1 MPGVLPDQGLGTQGD
16 RATRFA
22 AGVAEPAGGA
32 GKPVPAWRPM
42 ADHQDVYT
50 HGHQDAV
57 LRSHR
62 SRSVANS
69 ATYLLPHLRPGAD
82 LLDVGCGPG
91 TLTVD
96 LARHVAPGRVL
107 GVDTSPEVVAQAR
120 AYAAEAGATPGATDG
135 GPAPAVEFRA
145 GDFRTL
151 GDAAGPF
158 DVVHA
163 HQVLQHL
170 KDPVG
175 ALRAMAS
182 LARPGGVV
190 AARDAD
196 YSAMVWAPDDA
207 GLDRW
212 REVYLAV
219 TRRNG
224 ADADAGRHL
233 PAWARAA
240 GLDAAYTTSTW
251 SFATPEERRWWAG
264 LWAERTTGSTLAAQ
278 AVDYGIAT
286 RAELAEVA
294 AAWRA
299 WAEHPDAVFVTV
311 HGELVATV

>member
-1 MPGVLPDQGLGTQGD
+1 MPDD
-16 RATRFA
+16 
-22 AGVAEPAGGA
+22 
-32 GKPVPAWRPM
+32 
-42 ADHQDVYT
+42 DVYT

-62 SRSVANS
+62 SRTVANS
-69 ATYLLPHLRPGAD
+69 AAYLVPHLRPGLD

-96 LARHVAPGRVL
+96 LARHVAPGRVV
-107 GVDTSPEVVAQAR
+107 GVDTSAEVVAQAEEF
-120 AYAAEAGATPGATDG
+120 AAGAEG
-135 GPAPAVEFRA
+135 APAVRFEA
-145 GDFRTL
+145 GDFRALDT
-151 GDAAGPF
+151 GDGY

-170 KDPVG
+170 RDPVT
-175 ALRAMAS
+175 ALRAMAG

-196 YSAMVWAPDDA
+196 YSGMVWAPGNA

-240 GLDAAYTTSTW
+240 GLTDVSYTTSTW
-251 SFATPEERRWWAG
+251 TFVTPDERRWWAD
-264 LWAERTTGSTLAAQ
+264 LWAERTVGSSLAAQ
-278 AVDYGIAT
+278 AIDYGVAT
-286 RAELAEVA
+286 AAELAEVA
-294 AAWRA
+294 DAWRA
-299 WAEHPDAVFVTV
+299 WAADPDAVFITV
-311 HGELVATV
+311 HGELVARV

>member
-1 MPGVLPDQGLGTQGD
+1 MPDDG
-16 RATRFA
+16 
-22 AGVAEPAGGA
+22 
-32 GKPVPAWRPM
+32 
-42 ADHQDVYT
+42 DVYT
-50 HGHQDAV
+50 HGHHDAV

-62 SRSVANS
+62 SRTVANS
-69 ATYLLPHLRPGAD
+69 ASYLVPHLRPGLA

-107 GVDTSPEVVAQAR
+107 GVDSSAEVVEAAR
-120 AYAAEAGATPGATDG
+120 AHAADAGPT
-135 GPAPAVEFRA
+135 APKVTFRC
-145 GDFRTL
+145 GDFREL
-151 GDAAGPF
+151 AGPANPSF

-170 KDPVG
+170 RDPVG
-175 ALRAMAS
+175 ALRSMAA

-196 YSAMVWAPDDA
+196 YSAMVWAPDEP

-219 TRRNG
+219 TRHNG

-233 PAWARAA
+233 LAWAQAA
-240 GLDAAYTTSTW
+240 GLDDVAYTTSTW
-251 SFATPEERRWWAG
+251 TYATPGERGWWAG
-264 LWAERTTGSTLAAQ
+264 LWAERTVSSSFASQ

-286 RAELAEVA
+286 KGELAEVA
-294 AAWRA
+294 DAWRA
-299 WAEHPDAVFVTV
+299 WAERPGAVFVVV
-311 HGELVATV
+311 HGEVVARV

>member
-1 MPGVLPDQGLGTQGD
+1 M
-16 RATRFA
+16 A
-22 AGVAEPAGGA
+22 A
-32 GKPVPAWRPM
+32 
-42 ADHQDVYT
+42 DQDVYT

-62 SRSVANS
+62 SRTVANS
-69 ATYLLPHLRPGAD
+69 AAFLVPHLRPGLD

-96 LARHVAPGRVL
+96 LARRVAPGRAL
-107 GVDTSPEVVAQAR
+107 GVDTSAEVVAAAR
-120 AYAAEAGATPGATDG
+120 AHAAEVAAGDPD
-135 GPAPAVEFRA
+135 APAVEFA
-145 GDFRTL
+145 VADFRSL
-151 GDAAGPF
+151 LDDGHAGTF

-170 KDPVG
+170 RDPVG
-175 ALRAMAS
+175 ALRAMAA
-182 LARPGGVV
+182 LAKPGGVV

-219 TRRNG
+219 TRHNG

-240 GLDAAYTTSTW
+240 GLSATYTTSTW
-251 SFATPEERRWWAG
+251 TFATPEERAWWAG
-264 LWAERTTGSTLAAQ
+264 LWAERTVGSSLATQ

-286 RAELAEVA
+286 VGELAEVA

-299 WAEHPDAVFVTV
+299 WAAQPDAVFITV
-311 HGELVATV
+311 HGEVVARV

>member
-1 MPGVLPDQGLGTQGD
+1 
-16 RATRFA
+16 
-22 AGVAEPAGGA
+22 
-32 GKPVPAWRPM
+32 M
-42 ADHQDVYT
+42 ADDQDVYT

-62 SRSVANS
+62 SRTVANS
-69 ATYLLPHLRPGAD
+69 AAYLVPHLRPGAD
-82 LLDVGCGPG
+82 VLDVGCGPG

-107 GVDTSPEVVAQAR
+107 GVDTSAEVVAQAQ
-120 AYAAEAGATPGATDG
+120 AYATEVAEEAQAGGRPG
-135 GPAPAVEFRA
+135 PAVEFRA

-151 GDAAGPF
+151 GDEPSRY

-175 ALRAMAS
+175 ALRAMAA

-233 PAWARAA
+233 PAWAREA

-251 SFATPEERRWWAG
+251 TFATPAERRWWAG
-264 LWAERTTGSTLAAQ
+264 LWAERTTGSTLASQ
-278 AVDYGIAT
+278 AVAYGIAT
-286 RAELAEVA
+286 DAELAEVA

-299 WAEHPDAVFVTV
+299 WAEQPDAVFVTV
-311 HGELVATV
+311 HGELVATA